1 MNGTY
6 LLCLIVI
13 QQLLD
18 LLSTEY
24 ALRRGLAAE
33 GNPVLRRL
41 MDSLGVIPTLLLTKL
56 LTTGLACYL
65 WAVGSVFWL
74 SVVAI
79 GYSVVILNNL
89 WLISSKKN

>member
-1 MNGTY
+1 MNFI
-6 LLCLIVI
+6 LLCLIVV
-13 QQLLD
+13 QQVLD

-41 MDSLGVIPTLLLTKL
+41 MDSLGIIPTLLLTKL

-65 WAVGSVFWL
+65 WAICSTLWL
-74 SVVAI
+74 SILAI
-79 GYSVVILNNL
+79 GYSIVLLNNL
-89 WLISSKKN
+89 LLIFSNKN